1 MRRNYKHLIEEM
13 NKKNGKS
20 GYQSSFGPIIREE
33 RIKRNLTQ
41 SEVAKG
47 ICSISYLSK
56 IENGLYDNKNLYVQE
71 IVHRLNLE
79 INRYHTFDY
88 SKVIIKTVE
97 YLYQGNT
104 EALVQQ
110 RAQFDRP
117 AVPAE
122 WLVELAVS
130 VMQQQEAV
138 EAIEVLDINRKALS
152 KVELHAFLILFC
164 MHELAGYRTPT
175 VESTLESIDM
185 IESDSVEFNVLGHFV
200 HARYYMLIG
209 RYTIA
214 SFYLSQIIAN
224 YGPMLIDHWRMD
236 VISHQLLIFAMSKET
251 QVGPILIAQADK
263 IGGHSEWYDLA
274 TAFYSMQMHD
284 YTKAIQLFLKT
295 KDAHFGPS
303 IVGIIEC
310 SYRMNNH
317 EVLQEYYH
325 VLNETAPGSFFEKLG
340 YMFVLASEA
349 KLEKVKNYVTHILQ
363 PMFQTYSHD
372 YYHGVAIMFVTE
384 YFRSV
389 SRYKQVDS
397 LRVKR

>member
-1 MRRNYKHLIEEM
+1 MRRNYKQLVEEF
-13 NKKNGKS
+13 NKKNQKS

-71 IVHRLNLE
+71 IVRRLDVE

-88 SKVIIKTVE
+88 SKVISKTVKCL
-97 YLYQGNT
+97 YLADT
-104 EALVQQ
+104 EGLLQL

-122 WLVELAVS
+122 WLVELATCV
-130 VMQQQEAV
+130 VQHKEAP
-138 EAIEVLDINRKALS
+138 EAIEILDINRKSLS

-164 MHELAGYRTPT
+164 MHELANYRTSI
-175 VESTLESIDM
+175 VHSILESISLL
-185 IESDSVEFNVLGHFV
+185 ESDNIEFNVCSHWV
-200 HARYYMLIG
+200 HAKYFMLIG

-236 VISHQLLIFAMSKET
+236 VVAHQLLIFAMAKET
-251 QVGPILIAQADK
+251 QIGPILIAQAEK
-263 IGGHSEWYDLA
+263 IAGQSEWYTLA
-274 TAFYSMQMHD
+274 SAFYYMQIGE
-284 YTKAIQLFLKT
+284 YNQAIPLFLQA
-295 KDAHFGPS
+295 KDVHFGPS

-310 SYRMNNH
+310 SYRMKNIDI
-317 EVLQEYYH
+317 LQEYYS
-325 VLNETAPGSFFEKLG
+325 VLHEKAPGSFYEKLG
-340 YMFVLASEA
+340 YMFVLASEST
-349 KLEKVKNYVTHILQ
+349 LEKAKNYITHVLQ

-372 YYHGVAIMFVTE
+372 YYHGVAIMFITE
-384 YFRSV
+384 YYRSV
-389 SRYKQVDS
+389 SRYKQVDL
-397 LRVKR
+397 LRAKR